1 MTPHHYP
8 LAPYA
13 GVWPSPHQGLPYRTP
28 ASPLD
33 PGRALVPRANDLMA
47 LGKLGAVI
55 GLCGAGAASLRR
67 LQADQITGAEA
78 LFHTLRTGVAAGLA
92 TATAGLVASQFRSPL
107 ASLVATVATGT
118 AMMYV
123 LGGETPDQLAPQ
135 RTVGEDA

>member
-1 MTPHHYP
+1 MTPHHDP

-13 GVWPSPHQGLPYRTP
+13 GVWPPHQGLPYRTP
-28 ASPLD
+28 GSPLD
-33 PGRALVPRANDLMA
+33 PGRALVTRANDLMA
-47 LGKLGAVI
+47 LGKLGTVI

-78 LFHTLRTGVAAGLA
+78 LFHALCTGVAAGLA

-107 ASLVATVATGT
+107 VSLFATVATGT

-123 LGGETPDQLAPQ
+123 LGGEPPELRAPQ